1 MTPSSHR
8 GGNEVREVRIG
19 GTCTPGPLVEWTPVP
34 APSAAG
40 SALPA
45 ASPAARSAPPSLP
58 AEDPRGVSAAAPD
71 GVAVP
76 RGVLLPPPPYPRLAP
91 FLRSAICSGRRDGPQ
106 PRVQQD
112 RARTRRRGTV
122 ARARTRGPG
131 NALSH
136 KGGDTWAPTA
146 RAAVAG
152 SWVAQRTARRPCP
165 PDSSAAAARPVQL
178 RPAPGYEVDA
188 RLSVTT
194 SL

>member
-8 GGNEVREVRIG
+8 GGNEAREVRIG

-136 KGGDTWAPTA
+136 KGGGHVGADGPGGC
-146 RAAVAG
+146 RRELGRPENRPPSLPAG
-152 SWVAQRTARRPCP
+152 FLGRSRQASPA
-165 PDSSAAAARPVQL
+165 SA
-178 RPAPGYEVDA
+178 GA
-188 RLSVTT
+188 RL
-194 SL
+194 